1 MIFTPYKNNI
11 LYNTTMNN
19 DEIIKQ
25 LQEDNEKLKEQL
37 DKYLL
42 KNKTYYEKNKEE
54 QKIRV
59 KEYQKKT
66 NYKSNYIPTTEQR
79 KEYARRAYL
88 KKKEKL
94 QKEKE
99 ENTENI

>member
-1 MIFTPYKNNI
+1 
-11 LYNTTMNN
+11 MNN
-19 DEIIKQ
+19 DDIIKE
-25 LQEDNEKLKEQL
+25 LQEENNRLKEQL

-54 QKIRV
+54 HKTRV
-59 KEYQKKT
+59 KDYQKKT
-66 NYKSNYIPTTEQR
+66 NYKSNYIPTTEQK

-94 QKEKE
+94 QKEIEQQKSVDE
-99 ENTENI
+99 GNI

>member
-1 MIFTPYKNNI
+1 
-11 LYNTTMNN
+11 MNS
-19 DEIIKQ
+19 DDIIKQ
-25 LQEDNEKLKEQL
+25 LQEENSKLKEQL

-54 QKIRV
+54 HKNRV
-59 KEYQKKT
+59 KDYQKKT
-66 NYKSNYIPTTEQR
+66 NYKSNYIPTAEQK

-94 QKEKE
+94 QKEIDQQKSVDDG
-99 ENTENI
+99 NI

>member
-1 MIFTPYKNNI
+1 
-11 LYNTTMNN
+11 MNSC
-19 DEIIKQ
+19 EIIKQ
-25 LQEDNEKLKEQL
+25 LQEETEKLKEQL

-42 KNKTYYEKNKEE
+42 KNKIYYEKNKEE
-54 QKIRV
+54 QKNRV

-94 QKEKE
+94 QKE
-99 ENTENI
+99 NTENI

>member
-1 MIFTPYKNNI
+1 
-11 LYNTTMNN
+11 MNS
-19 DEIIKQ
+19 DYIIKQ
-25 LQEDNEKLKEQL
+25 LKEENNKLKEQL
-37 DKYLL
+37 DKYLM

-54 QKIRV
+54 QKNRV

-66 NYKSNYIPTTEQR
+66 NYKSNYVATPEQR

-88 KKKEKL
+88 KKKEKI
-94 QKEKE
+94 QK

>member
-1 MIFTPYKNNI
+1 
-11 LYNTTMNN
+11 MNS
-19 DEIIKQ
+19 DEIITQ
-25 LQEDNEKLKEQL
+25 LQEDNNKLKEQL
-37 DKYLL
+37 GKYLL

-54 QKIRV
+54 QKNRV

-66 NYKSNYIPTTEQR
+66 NYKSNYVPTTEQR

-88 KKKEKL
+88 KKKEKI

-99 ENTENI
+99 ENI

>member
-1 MIFTPYKNNI
+1 
-11 LYNTTMNN
+11 MNS
-19 DEIIKQ
+19 DEIITQ
-25 LQEDNEKLKEQL
+25 LQEENEKLKEQL

-66 NYKSNYIPTTEQR
+66 NYKSNYIPTPEQR

-88 KKKEKL
+88 KKKDKI
-94 QKEKE
+94 QKEKD